1 MTDPTDQTYEV
12 VQWATGSIGQ
22 IAIRHFVENPVYEL
36 VGVYVTN
43 PDKVGKDAG
52 ELAGIGPTGVRA
64 TGDIDAVVAT
74 GADCVLY
81 APLHADLDDMCRLL
95 ESGIN
100 ISTPVG
106 FVYPSALEP
115 AVGQRLAAACA
126 AGGSSLHGSGI
137 HPGFSGDLLPLTF
150 ARLCSRIDQVQVRE
164 VADLR
169 LHPSPAMFEA
179 LGFARDPVEA
189 VEDPSP
195 LIATMERI
203 FQESM
208 TMVVEGLGKQVE
220 RFTTD
225 FEVAVAR
232 RDLQVR
238 AGLIPAGRVAGMH
251 LEWNAWV
258 EGRPLVVFRT
268 FWKMDD
274 DLDPDWGFGS
284 IKYNVVIDGDPSISV
299 NFESARKHPEGD
311 EGYWGRV
318 WTAMNAVNAIPSV
331 CDADPGHRHPPR
343 PAVRAARAAWCVRR
357 PTTADVPRT
366 GEPPIRFGYLAGTVA
381 RA

>member
-1 MTDPTDQTYEV
+1 MTDPTDQTYKV

-36 VGVYVTN
+36 VGVHVTN

-64 TGDIDAVVAT
+64 SSDIDAVVAS

-81 APLHADLDDMCRLL
+81 APLRADLDDMCRLL

-126 AGGSSLHGSGI
+126 AGGASLHGSGI

-169 LHPSPAMFEA
+169 LHPSSAMFEA
-179 LGFARDPVEA
+179 LGFARDPIEA
-189 VEDPSP
+189 VEEPSP

-331 CDADPGHRHPPR
+331 CDAAPGIVTHLDLPFVRPRGLVR
-343 PAVRAARAAWCVRR
+343 PA
-357 PTTADVPRT
+357 TDH
-366 GEPPIRFGYLAGTVA
+366 G
-381 RA
+381 

>member
-1 MTDPTDQTYEV
+1 M
-12 VQWATGSIGQ
+12 
-22 IAIRHFVENPVYEL
+22 
-36 VGVYVTN
+36 
-43 PDKVGKDAG
+43 
-52 ELAGIGPTGVRA
+52 
-64 TGDIDAVVAT
+64 
-74 GADCVLY
+74 
-81 APLHADLDDMCRLL
+81 
-95 ESGIN
+95 
-100 ISTPVG
+100 G

-179 LGFARDPVEA
+179 LGFGRDPIEA
-189 VEDPSP
+189 VDDPSP

-238 AGLIPAGRVAGMH
+238 AGLIPTGRVAGMH
-251 LEWNAWV
+251 LEWTAWV
-258 EGRPLVVFRT
+258 ESRPLVVFRT

-318 WTAMNAVNAIPSV
+318 WTAMNAVNAIPAV
-331 CDADPGHRHPPR
+331 CDAAPGIVTHLDLPFVRPRGLVR
-343 PAVRAARAAWCVRR
+343 PA
-357 PTTADVPRT
+357 TDH
-366 GEPPIRFGYLAGTVA
+366 G
-381 RA
+381 

>member
-1 MTDPTDQTYEV
+1 MTATADRTYRV
-12 VQWATGSIGQ
+12 AQWATGSIGQ
-22 IAIRHFVENPVYEL
+22 IAIRHFVENPVYDL

-43 PDKVGKDAG
+43 PDKVGRDAG
-52 ELAGIGPTGVRA
+52 ALAEIGPTGVTA
-64 TGDIDAVVAT
+64 TDRIDDIVA
-74 GADCVLY
+74 ARPDCVLY
-81 APLHADLDDMCRLL
+81 APLHADLDDMAHLL
-95 ESGIN
+95 EAGIC

-150 ARLCSRIDQVQVRE
+150 ARLVSRIDQVQVRE

-169 LHPSPAMFEA
+169 LHPSAPMFEA
-179 LGFARDPVEA
+179 LGFAHDPIDA
-189 VEDPSP
+189 VENPSP
-195 LIATMERI
+195 LIETMERI

-208 TMVVEGLGKQVE
+208 TMVVEGLGRTVE

-225 FEVAVAR
+225 FEVAVAT

-238 AGLIPAGRVAGMH
+238 AGFIPAGRVAGMH
-251 LEWNAWV
+251 LEWTAWAD
-258 EGRPLVVFRT
+258 GKPLVVFRT

-299 NFESARKHPEGD
+299 SFESARKHPEGD
-311 EGYWGRV
+311 EGYWGRM
-318 WTAMNAVNAIPSV
+318 WTAMNAVNAIPAV
-331 CDADPGHRHPPR
+331 VAADPGIVTHLDLPFVRPQGLVR
-343 PAVRAARAAWCVRR
+343 PA
-357 PTTADVPRT
+357 TDH
-366 GEPPIRFGYLAGTVA
+366 G
-381 RA
+381 

>member
-1 MTDPTDQTYEV
+1 MSETTARTYRV
-12 VQWATGSIGQ
+12 AQWATGSIGQ

-43 PDKVGKDAG
+43 PDKVGRDAG

-64 TGDIDAVVAT
+64 TDDVEALIAT
-74 GADCVLY
+74 RPDCVNY
-81 APLHADLDDMCRLL
+81 APLHEDLDDMCRLL
-95 ESGIN
+95 EAGIA
-100 ISTPVG
+100 IVTPVG

-115 AVGQRLAAACA
+115 AVGQRLHAACL

-150 ARLCSRIDQVQVRE
+150 ARLVSRIDQIQVRE

-169 LHPSPAMFEA
+169 RHPSAAMFEA
-179 LGFARDPVEA
+179 LGFARDPIDA

-195 LIATMERI
+195 LIQTMERI

-208 TMVVEGLGKQVE
+208 TMVVEGLGRRVE
-220 RFTTD
+220 RFSTD

-232 RDLQVR
+232 RELRVR
-238 AGLIPAGRVAGMH
+238 AGVIPAGRVAGMH
-251 LEWNAWV
+251 LEWTAWV
-258 EGRPLVVFRT
+258 DGLPLVVFRT

-284 IKYNVVIDGDPSISV
+284 IKYNVVIDGDPSITV
-299 NFESARKHPEGD
+299 NFESARPHPEGD
-311 EGYWGRV
+311 EGYWGRM
-318 WTAMNAVNAIPSV
+318 WTAMNAVNAIPAV
-331 CDADPGHRHPPR
+331 VEAAPGVVTHLDLPLLQPRGLVR
-343 PAVRAARAAWCVRR
+343 PA
-357 PTTADVPRT
+357 TDH
-366 GEPPIRFGYLAGTVA
+366 G
-381 RA
+381 